1 MPQSWLYT
9 GAWLLGFRE
18 VEGRPVSH
26 IYTEGDSTLGAETR
40 KVRHRLA
47 SMSPFRNPEVSRKRL
62 SGLISR

>member
-26 IYTEGDSTLGAETR
+26 IYTLC
-40 KVRHRLA
+40 
-47 SMSPFRNPEVSRKRL
+47 
-62 SGLISR
+62 